1 MTALRAY
8 ALPLLMGLLGGAA
21 LLMAWP
27 SPEADAQ
34 PAQAVPAAGFDG
46 GGPWHNSPPL
56 TLEQLRG
63 QVVLVEFWTYTCSNC
78 LNVAP
83 YVHQWHARY
92 APQGLRVIGVHTPE
106 FAYEGLPGNV
116 RKAITRL
123 DITWPVV
130 QDNQYR
136 IWNTWGNRFWP
147 ALYLLDRQGRVV
159 YRHYGEGDYART
171 ETEIQRLLASP

>member
-1 MTALRAY
+1 MGALRVY
-8 ALPLLMGLLGGAA
+8 VLPLLLGLLGGAA

-27 SPEADAQ
+27 SPEAGAH
-34 PAQAVPAAGFDG
+34 PAQAAPAVGFDG

-56 TLEQLRG
+56 ALNQLRG
-63 QVVLVEFWTYTCSNC
+63 QVVLVEFWTYACSNC

-83 YVHQWHARY
+83 HVHQWHARY
-92 APQGLRVIGVHTPE
+92 ARQGLQVIGVHTPE

-116 RKAITRL
+116 RKAIARL

-136 IWNTWGNRFWP
+136 IWNAWGNRFWP
-147 ALYLLDRQGRVV
+147 ALYLVDRQGRVV

-171 ETEIQRLLASP
+171 ESEIQRLLASP

>member
-1 MTALRAY
+1 MGALRVY
-8 ALPLLMGLLGGAA
+8 VLRLLLGLLGGAA

-27 SPEADAQ
+27 SPEAGAH
-34 PAQAVPAAGFDG
+34 PAQAAPAAGFDG

-56 TLEQLRG
+56 ALNQLRG
-63 QVVLVEFWTYTCSNC
+63 QVVLVEFWTYACSNC
-78 LNVAP
+78 LTVAP
-83 YVHQWHARY
+83 HVHQWHARY
-92 APQGLRVIGVHTPE
+92 ARQGLQVIGVHTPE

-116 RKAITRL
+116 RKATARL

-136 IWNTWGNRFWP
+136 IWNAWGNRFWP
-147 ALYLLDRQGRVV
+147 ALYLVDRQGRVV

-171 ETEIQRLLASP
+171 ESEIQRLLASP